1 MRSMTAFGHGTAESE
16 RLRAMVTLRGFNH
29 RYLDLVLRLREEH
42 RDLEGAVREL
52 LTGRLERGRVEAVV
66 EVEPLGRAQVE
77 VAFDTDLAERL
88 HALQQE
94 LVERGVI
101 HGGLTFTDLLRL
113 PEVVK
118 LRSPEPGRWS
128 DEDRAVLTRATEE
141 ALDQFVAAR
150 EREGESLS
158 AVFLPRLDALGEL
171 VERLRARRAEVA
183 AAASAAL
190 RRRVA
195 ELLAGDLAAGA
206 PSEDR
211 LAQEVAYLVD
221 RSDVAEE
228 LDRLAS
234 HLEHFRAIMA
244 GDGALGKRLDF
255 LSQEIFRE
263 LNTLGSKC
271 RDSEMVRGVLDGKV
285 LCEQIREQVQNV
297 E

>member
-1 MRSMTAFGHGTAESE
+1 MRSMTAFGQGTAETE
-16 RLRAMVTLRGFNH
+16 RLRVTVTLRGFNH

-42 RDLEGAVREL
+42 RDLEGAVREV

-66 EVEPLGRAQVE
+66 EVEQLGSAPLE
-77 VAFDTDLAERL
+77 VTVDEELADRL
-88 HALQQE
+88 HAVQQE

-101 HGGLTFTDLLRL
+101 HGGLSFTDLLRL
-113 PEVVK
+113 PEVVRV
-118 LRSPEPGRWS
+118 RSREATSWT
-128 DEDRAVLTRATEE
+128 DDDRAALIRAAAA

-150 EREGESLS
+150 ETEGESLR
-158 AVFLPRLDALGEL
+158 AAFLPRLAGLGEL

-183 AAASAAL
+183 PEVSATL
-190 RRRVA
+190 RRRIA
-195 ELLAGDLAAGA
+195 ELLAGDPAAGT
-206 PSEDR
+206 PGEDR

-234 HLEHFRAIMA
+234 HLEHFRTIMA
-244 GDGALGKRLDF
+244 GDGAIGKRLDF